1 MRSVYAWMSS
11 GCGYVA
17 VALFVLAVL
26 AAPAGVSLADEPS
39 GPGIPGANN
48 DLPAAA
54 EHPCAANAD
63 GSCKNPGA
71 QCYYFDK
78 QSTCAKGNYTQCTCT
93 PI

>member
-26 AAPAGVSLADEPS
+26 AAPAGVSLADEP
-39 GPGIPGANN
+39 GLAGAE
-48 DLPAAA
+48 AALA
-54 EHPCAANAD
+54 HPCDANSD

-71 QCYYFDK
+71 QCYYGQK